1 MKKNQ
6 KWIRIPLEI
15 HSNKNMKRCAVI
27 GANGFIGRHLVKY
40 LNEHFDVPIESYDIV
55 PETDLPNYHPVD
67 LTSKASVEEINLDID
82 YIFNFAGLTGT
93 YAGFDAYEKYV
104 AINELS
110 LLNLL
115 DAIRKSQFRPK
126 VIFPSTRLVYKG
138 VDKPLKEGD
147 EKESKTIYAANKLAC
162 EGYLQAYK
170 DSFDIPYTVF
180 RICIPYGNLL
190 SNDYSFGTVGFFIK
204 QAKAGKDITLYGGGS
219 IKRTF
224 THMEDLCSQVING
237 AFNENSNGEIYNV
250 GGETLSLH
258 DAAEIIAKKYGV
270 NVVAV
275 PWPER
280 DLRIESD
287 HTYFDDSKIKGLL
300 GDLQY
305 KRLEDFS
312 KDL

>member
-1 MKKNQ
+1 M
-6 KWIRIPLEI
+6 
-15 HSNKNMKRCAVI
+15 RCAVI
-27 GANGFIGRHLVKY
+27 GGKGFLGKHLVYY
-40 LNEHFDVPIESYDIV
+40 LKKKGHQVLSYDIV
-55 PETDLPNYHPVD
+55 ESEEEGYARIDMTDANSVASMDLDVD
-67 LTSKASVEEINLDID
+67 YV
-82 YIFNFAGLTGT
+82 FMFAGLTGT

-104 AINELS
+104 AINEMA

-115 DAIRKSQFRPK
+115 DAIRKSFFRPK

-138 VDKPLKEGD
+138 ADKPLKEED
-147 EKESKTIYAANKLAC
+147 EKESKTIYAVNKIAC
-162 EGYLQAYK
+162 EGYLQAYR

-204 QAKAGKDITLYGGGS
+204 QAKAGKDITLYGGGT

-224 THMEDLCSQVING
+224 THMEDLCYQVIEG
-237 AFNENSNGEIYNV
+237 AFKKGSDGGIYNV
-250 GGETLSLH
+250 GGETLSLK
-258 DAAEIIAKKYGV
+258 DAAEIIARKYGV
-270 NVVAV
+270 KVTAV
-275 PWPER
+275 LWPER

-287 HTYFDDSKIKGLL
+287 HTYFDDTKIQALL
-300 GDLQY
+300 GGITY

>member
-1 MKKNQ
+1 MNMAMK
-6 KWIRIPLEI
+6 
-15 HSNKNMKRCAVI
+15 SCAVI
-27 GANGFIGRHLVKY
+27 GSGGYLGKHLSFFLKKKGCNVT
-40 LNEHFDVPIESYDIV
+40 SYDIV
-55 PETDLPNYHPVD
+55 ESDVQGYVCVD
-67 LTSKASVEEINLDID
+67 MVNKQSVRLINLDVD
-82 YIFNFAGLTGT
+82 YVFMFAGLTGT

-104 AINELS
+104 KVNEIA

-115 DAIRKSQFRPK
+115 DAIRQSSYRPK

-138 VDKPLKEGD
+138 HDKALKEED

-162 EGYLQAYK
+162 EGYLQAYH
-170 DSFDIPYTVF
+170 DSFAIPYTVF

-190 SNDYSFGTVGFFIK
+190 SSDYSFGTVGFFIK
-204 QAKAGKDITLYGGGS
+204 QAKAGNDITLYGGGT

-224 THMEDLCSQVING
+224 THMEDLCRQVVDG
-237 AFNENSNGEIYNV
+237 AFRPESDGEIYNI

-258 DAAEIIAKKYGV
+258 DAAEIIAKKFGV
-270 NVVAV
+270 NVTAV

-287 HTYFDDSKIKGLL
+287 HTFFDDSKIQSLL
-300 GDLQY
+300 HYGAY
-305 KRLEDFS
+305 KKLIDFT